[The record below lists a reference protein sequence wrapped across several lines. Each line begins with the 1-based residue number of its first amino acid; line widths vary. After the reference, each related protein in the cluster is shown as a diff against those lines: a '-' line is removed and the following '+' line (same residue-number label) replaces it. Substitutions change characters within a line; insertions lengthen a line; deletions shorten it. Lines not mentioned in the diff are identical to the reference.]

1 MAAEK
6 AEILLIGAAKPVIV
20 GGLEPSFDR
29 SQADRGQGPGCLPE
43 GCRAA
48 HPRYRDRLYL
58 QQDRRRLHVAL
69 SEARNRVE
77 LRRRLRPCRRQM
89 GRRARHRRDQ
99 HAGRA
104 ERGSRRYRARPAAL
118 HACANFRRPIVICA
132 PANGSRR
139 RLSAHAGDVARPHR
153 RHRRH
158 GPHRQGD
165 RAPARCLRRAGGLSL
180 AQSAGRRRPTSI
192 IRS

>member
-29 SQADRGQGPGCLPE
+29 SQAGRGQGPGRLPE
-43 GCRAA
+43 GGRAA
-48 HPRYRDRLYL
+48 HSRYRDRLYR

-77 LRRRLRPCRRQM
+77 LRRRLRPCRREM
-89 GRRARHRRDQ
+89 GGRARHRRDQ

-104 ERGSRRYRARPAAL
+104 ERGSRRHRARTAAL
-118 HACANFRRPIVICA
+118 HLARISAGRSLSARRQMA
-132 PANGSRR
+132 REG
-139 RLSAHAGDVARPHR
+139 LSAHSRDVARPHR
-153 RHRRH
+153 RYRRH

-180 AQSAGRRRPTSI
+180 AQSASRRRPTSI